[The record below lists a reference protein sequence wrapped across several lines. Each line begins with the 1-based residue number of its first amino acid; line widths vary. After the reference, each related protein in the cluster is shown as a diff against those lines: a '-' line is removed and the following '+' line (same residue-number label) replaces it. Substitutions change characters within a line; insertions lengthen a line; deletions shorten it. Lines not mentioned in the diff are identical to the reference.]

1 MKKVVLFSI
10 AVAAMA
16 SSCTSVNKTMRE
28 PNTHVELVKNDFT
41 YSEQVTAE
49 ATTTKILGID
59 FERIFKA
66 EGGSTQGGGSSISLA
81 SVPVI
86 GNMVVDRTANYALY
100 NLMAA
105 NPGYDVV
112 FYPQYETKV
121 VKPFLGIGLLT
132 KITKVKTTARLAK
145 LNGNGSNISTAKAQ
159 K

>member
-1 MKKVVLFSI
+1 MKKVLLLAV

-16 SSCTSVNKTMRE
+16 TSCTSVNKTMRE
-28 PNTHVELVKNDFT
+28 PNTHVELVKSDFI
-41 YSEQVTAE
+41 YSGQVTAE

-66 EGGSTQGGGSSISLA
+66 EGGSTQGGGPISIA

-86 GNMVVDRTANYALY
+86 GNMIADRTANYALY
-100 NLMAA
+100 NLMVA

-145 LNGNGSNISTAKAQ
+145 LNGDTTIETAKA
-159 K
+159 KK